1 MQSWGGRC
9 VKKIIFNIIK
19 NYFEKIKIKKI
30 NNREILMKITE
41 KKILYSI
48 LIINKLLMSSF
59 LYFLL

>member
-1 MQSWGGRC
+1 ME
-9 VKKIIFNIIK
+9 KIIFNIIK

-30 NNREILMKITE
+30 NNKEIIMKITE